1 MSHADLGRAGELG
14 RAGDLGRPG
23 DRGAQGAE
31 DLCGNLGE
39 PGWGGGI
46 WWPAGAVGLGDQGE
60 TKERPDQNSEYL
72 QA

>member
-39 PGWGGGI
+39 PGWGEGDLV
-46 WWPAGAVGLGDQGE
+46 ACRCCGARRPRRDQGE
-60 TKERPDQNSEYL
+60 TRSE
-72 QA
+72 Q